1 MVPTFTSD
9 VIQTFLDAVPQ
20 DLRTLPI
27 YKELVNEVRAA
38 NLKVGSEAP
47 DISGLTPDGEE
58 VTLSDFKGKY
68 VFIDFWASWCAPCLL
83 EMDNVK
89 AVYQKYHE
97 KGFEIVGLSFDR
109 GRQPWINA
117 IVDHKL
123 NWIHL
128 SDLKYW
134 NSEAS
139 VVYGISSIPA
149 NILLDGNGIIVATD
163 LRGEELLR
171 KMRQIFRY

>member
-1 MVPTFTSD
+1 
-9 VIQTFLDAVPQ
+9 
-20 DLRTLPI
+20 
-27 YKELVNEVRAA
+27 
-38 NLKVGSEAP
+38 
-47 DISGLTPDGEE
+47 
-58 VTLSDFKGKY
+58 
-68 VFIDFWASWCAPCLL
+68 
-83 EMDNVK
+83 MDNVK

-109 GRQPWINA
+109 ARQSWINA
-117 IVDHKL
+117 IVNHQL

-149 NILLDGNGIIVATD
+149 NILFDGNGIIVATD
-163 LRGEELLR
+163 LRGEELGRKLR
-171 KMRQIFRY
+171 QLFRY